1 MKHIPQPQEGEYA
14 AYAAGYVNQ
23 YKDGNILES
32 LENNMKVIKDLY
44 NSLPAEKLEYR
55 YAEGKWTLKEVLV
68 HITDV
73 ERIFAYRALRIA
85 RRDGTPLPSFDENMY
100 IDNAASQN
108 RSLENILHEYEG
120 IRRSTIAMYNGFS
133 DNALDSIGTTSG
145 NPTSVRALAYIIY
158 GHEQHHLNIIKER
171 YLQ

>member
-1 MKHIPQPQEGEYA
+1 MKYIPKPQEGEYA

-23 YKDGNILES
+23 YRDGNILES
-32 LENNMKVIKDLY
+32 LANNMQVIIDMY
-44 NSLPAEKLEYR
+44 SSLPAEKLEYR

-68 HITDV
+68 HIADV

-85 RRDGTPLPSFDENMY
+85 RQDSTPLPSFDENMY
-100 IDNAASQN
+100 IANAATGE
-108 RSLENILHEYEG
+108 RSLENILQEYGG
-120 IRRSTIAMYNGFS
+120 IRRSTIAMYNGFA
-133 DNALDSIGTTSG
+133 DNALNYIGTTSG

-171 YLQ
+171 YL